1 MSAAA
6 QDSTPARPAA
16 SWPQPIRLEEMLL
29 LVQAERDRR
38 AIMRRMLIEEGALA
52 GPIDDRTQLVWRKI
66 EDMLAKG
73 IVVRAELAK
82 LLDTVTIAERG
93 ESLR

>member
-1 MSAAA
+1 
-6 QDSTPARPAA
+6 
-16 SWPQPIRLEEMLL
+16 MLL

-38 AIMRRMLIEEGALA
+38 AIMRRMLIEEGALT
-52 GPIDDRTQLVWRKI
+52 GPIDDRTQQVWRRI
-66 EDMLAKG
+66 EDLLAKG